1 MLGKSD
7 EISLLVHAAKQTYS
21 RGCQTNLSE
30 VDIESGYRQ
39 LNQMQDKLC
48 GRINGNLKTEKQ
60 IFARIEDLEESMRN
74 AHEILEHIQEQA
86 LKLGVNVII

>member
-30 VDIESGYRQ
+30 VDIESGYRE

-48 GRINGNLKTEKQ
+48 GRINGNLKT
-60 IFARIEDLEESMRN
+60 
-74 AHEILEHIQEQA
+74 
-86 LKLGVNVII
+86 